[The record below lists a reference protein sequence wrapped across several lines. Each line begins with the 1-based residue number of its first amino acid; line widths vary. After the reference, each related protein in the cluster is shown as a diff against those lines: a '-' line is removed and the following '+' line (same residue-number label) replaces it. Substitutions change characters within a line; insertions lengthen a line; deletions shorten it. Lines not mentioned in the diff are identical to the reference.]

1 LASSGFSGRLLVAS
15 SPVVGRFA
23 ISAAFS
29 LGGVSLGSISL
40 GSISLGS
47 ISVVLPAAVV
57 RFPRLAIARFA
68 FAVLR
73 SAGLG
78 GAAATAFVFIGPRRQ
93 AQRQ

>member
-1 LASSGFSGRLLVAS
+1 MASSGFSGRLLVAS

-23 ISAAFS
+23 ISPAFS
-29 LGGVSLGSISL
+29 LGSVSLGSISL
-40 GSISLGS
+40 GSV
-47 ISVVLPAAVV
+47 SVVLPAAVV